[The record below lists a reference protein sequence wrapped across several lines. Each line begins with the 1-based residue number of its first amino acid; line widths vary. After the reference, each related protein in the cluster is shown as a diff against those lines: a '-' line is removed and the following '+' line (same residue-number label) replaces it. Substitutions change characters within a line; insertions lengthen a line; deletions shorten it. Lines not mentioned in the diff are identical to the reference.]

1 MTITTGAGKDV
12 IDLSVSTKNN
22 TVSTGAGDDMVKMG
36 DNLAT
41 GDLLDG
47 GAGTDTLGMNSAA
60 AVAASL
66 LTGTA
71 STGFQ
76 ALFSNF
82 ETLGLADY
90 LVGAI
95 DMAKLDGM
103 QNLSLK
109 RPWSCLRRRPDLRCH
124 HYRDW
129 QRTRLV

>member
-1 MTITTGAGKDV
+1 MT
-12 IDLSVSTKNN
+12 
-22 TVSTGAGDDMVKMG
+22 MVLMG

-47 GAGTDTLGMNSAA
+47 GADTDTLGMNSAT
-60 AVAASL
+60 AVAASV

-71 STGFQ
+71 STDFQ

-103 QNLSLK
+103 QNLSLNGHGLASVAGLTSGATITEN
-109 RPWSCLRRRPDLRCH
+109 WLRA
-124 HYRDW
+124 
-129 QRTRLV
+129 TIG